1 MIFMTVFKNKF
12 NNMDKVNASIALMK
26 TDPC

>member
-12 NNMDKVNASIALMK
+12 NNMDKVNASIPLME
-26 TDPC
+26 TDLS